1 MEEADARRCRARLGH
16 LADIGLPQK
25 DAATLWNDARMDR
38 ILADYMLRRGY
49 HRSAVQLGS
58 ERQIEVL
65 LCPACT
71 RPPASPVLQ
80 DEPPEGRRC
89 VTLHVYEPEVRAPPC
104 SAPLA
109 CTIAQKDGK
118 TSPPYYPAAFG
129 SRPAGWEGS
138 SMRLDC
144 KVMMG
149 CSVTFLSKGQ
159 VRPLLCPP
167 RPVQALGRAAS
178 PHHAECLP
186 GAGAGG
192 RAHLCGRARHPGG
205 PGAARLQRRAGVVR
219 AAPRAPAQAP
229 QQAGV
234 HAAHPGAPARAASCP
249 LPSKP
254 ALLHAVSPP
263 LRLLLWGARAM
274 PHPACC
280 PRLQPCCS
288 QSILH

>member
-1 MEEADARRCRARLGH
+1 MEEAEARRCRARLGH

-38 ILADYMLRRGY
+38 ILTDYMLRRGY

-104 SAPLA
+104 SAPLG

-118 TSPPYYPAAFG
+118 S
-129 SRPAGWEGS
+129 
-138 SMRLDC
+138 L
-144 KVMMG
+144 
-149 CSVTFLSKGQ
+149 Q
-159 VRPLLCPP
+159 
-167 RPVQALGRAAS
+167 
-178 PHHAECLP
+178 AECLP

-192 RAHLCGRARHPGG
+192 RAHLRGRTRHPGG

-219 AAPRAPAQAP
+219 AAPHAPAQAP

-234 HAAHPGAPARAASCP
+234 HAAHPGAPAKAASCP
-249 LPSKP
+249 LPSNP

-263 LRLLLWGARAM
+263 LRLLLWGAQAM

-280 PRLQPCCS
+280 PRLQPCCT